1 MVRIMGIRSA
11 ALVAA
16 TALVLAGCSFTH
28 EREVEQVAEQLH
40 AALRVEDGAAACA
53 LLSEDAQEQ
62 LQESGDSCEV
72 AVLESGIPPDGRVEK
87 VSAYGTS
94 GQVRYDDD
102 VVFLADFPEG
112 WRVIGAGCEKQ
123 ADAPYD
129 CKVQGG

>member
-1 MVRIMGIRSA
+1 MNGRRAVF
-11 ALVAA
+11 VAA
-16 TALVLAGCSFTH
+16 AVFVLTGCAASH
-28 EREVEQVAEQLH
+28 EADVEQVAEQLH
-40 AALRVEDGAAACA
+40 AALRVEDGAAACE
-53 LLSEDAQEQ
+53 LLSEDAQEE

-72 AVLESGIPPDGRVEK
+72 AVLGAGLSPDGRVEK

-94 GQVRYDDD
+94 AQVQYDDD

>member
-1 MVRIMGIRSA
+1 VSA
-11 ALVAA
+11 RGGFAL
-16 TALVLAGCSFTH
+16 TIVLLLGAGCASSH
-28 EREVEQVAEQLH
+28 EPDVEQVAEQLH
-40 AALRVEDGAAACA
+40 AALRVEDGAAACE
-53 LLSEDAQEQ
+53 LLSEDAQEE

-72 AVLESGIPPDGRVEK
+72 AVLEAGLSPDGRVEK

-94 GQVRYDDD
+94 AQVRYDDD

>member
-1 MVRIMGIRSA
+1 MVVGWRTAATLA
-11 ALVAA
+11 ALVLIL
-16 TALVLAGCSFTH
+16 TGCSSTH
-28 EREVEQVAEQLH
+28 EGEVEQVAEQLH
-40 AALRVEDGAAACA
+40 AALRVEDGAAACE
-53 LLSEDAQEQ
+53 LLSEDAQEE

-72 AVLESGIPPDGRVEK
+72 AVLDAGLSPDGRVEK

-94 GQVRYDDD
+94 AQVRYDDD

>member
-1 MVRIMGIRSA
+1 MGTRGGF
-11 ALVAA
+11 AL
-16 TALVLAGCSFTH
+16 TAILLLFCTGCSSTH
-28 EREVEQVAEQLH
+28 EADVEQVAERLH
-40 AALRVEDGAAACA
+40 AALRVEDGAAACE

-72 AVLESGIPPDGRVEK
+72 AVLEAGLSPDGRVEK

-94 GQVRYDDD
+94 AQVRYDDD